1 MVPRQGTMT
10 TSAVAFVALERAI
23 SRRVPLLST
32 FVRCPR
38 YPGYETTFSP
48 TLPWESSQDE
58 FRNKVK
64 QSKSYGISM
73 SKESLFLFGRLF
85 KLKPSSR
92 LQRNINVW
100 SVEKLTL
107 RERNDFVRFHQ
118 IFRKHEPLS
127 SFEDEELEWI
137 GKRRED
143 RLARSTLLA
152 LWSRYA
158 TPSTVNIPHSVYT
171 NDPFVVPFCS
181 TYPVWK

>member
-38 YPGYETTFSP
+38 YPGYVFSNLALGIVP
-48 TLPWESSQDE
+48 DE

-73 SKESLFLFGRLF
+73 FAKESLFLFGRLF

-181 TYPVWK
+181 MYRVWK